1 MKLRASNSAF
11 AQTPSPPLG
20 WRSPIPRD
28 PCSAMGEPGS
38 AETAAYDDALKAL
51 ADALVRVWT
60 VCEAAGVEAV
70 IEIWPVP
77 VVSPV
82 G

>member
-1 MKLRASNSAF
+1 MDELAS
-11 AQTPSPPLG
+11 AQ
-20 WRSPIPRD
+20 
-28 PCSAMGEPGS
+28 
-38 AETAAYDDALKAL
+38 TAAYDNALKNLANAL
-51 ADALVRVWT
+51 FRVWT